1 MKVGLL
7 SLSFRLY
14 GIESIKQRRSIVK
27 HLVNVVHQQGTA
39 FGVCETLP
47 LDTLRAVH
55 LRVSHLSDDR
65 QFTDAALTRCRRLLE
80 RGQGYELEGSSM
92 EIV

>member
-27 HLVNVVHQQGTA
+27 HLINVVHQQGTA
-39 FGVCETLP
+39 YGVCEVSP
-47 LDTLRAVH
+47 SPDLRCVH

-65 QFTDAALTRCRRLLE
+65 QFTDSALTRCQRSLE
-80 RGQGYELEGSSM
+80 RGQGYELEDSSM
-92 EIV
+92 EIL